1 MQREMKKLIENQPLD
16 KFCPICGITLS
27 SPVVC
32 LSHYVGKNHLKKA
45 KNAEFSNQQD
55 VINRI
60 SQLGKLTQHLYY
72 YLFRC
77 NLLLLGCC

>member
-32 LSHYVGKNHLKKA
+32 LSHYIGKNHLKKA

-55 VINRI
+55 VIDRI
-60 SQLGKLTQHLYY
+60 NKLGKFPISPQSICFTDCIAKTGSY
-72 YLFRC
+72 
-77 NLLLLGCC
+77 